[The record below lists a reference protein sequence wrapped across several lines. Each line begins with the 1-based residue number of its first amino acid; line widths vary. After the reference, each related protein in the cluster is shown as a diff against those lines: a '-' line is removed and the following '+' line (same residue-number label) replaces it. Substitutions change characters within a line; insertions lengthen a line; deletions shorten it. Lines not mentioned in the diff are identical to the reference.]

1 MIRKKYR
8 IDIHKEKSKKTMKV
22 TLDAPKK
29 VAKYI
34 VKDNEPCFEFDRF
47 TYFADGKVF
56 EYVKIYINYK
66 YYTLTIKD

>member
-1 MIRKKYR
+1 MNNVFLAGSI
-8 IDIHKEKSKKTMKV
+8 
-22 TLDAPKK
+22 P

-34 VKDNEPCFEFDRF
+34 AKDNEPCFEFDRF
-47 TYFADGKVF
+47 TYFADGKIF